1 MFGHPIARE
10 PSGMTVDPVAK
21 VAKNWWLFLILGL
34 VTFVAGI
41 LAIVYPGITLL
52 ALGIFA
58 GISLL
63 MIGVMEIVEAFAE
76 SEARAMN
83 AVIGVLSLLAGLVC
97 LRRPGES
104 LLAIVIVLGFWLII
118 EGVIRFIAAFST
130 LEDRALVMG
139 LAILDIILG
148 VLILALPKLSL
159 VTLAI
164 LFAISLLARGVFA
177 MITAF
182 RLRGLRHSESG
193 MAAPA

>member
-1 MFGHPIARE
+1 
-10 PSGMTVDPVAK
+10 MTTDPVAQ

-34 VTFVAGI
+34 VSVVAGI
-41 LAIVYPGITLL
+41 LAIVYPHLTLL

-63 MIGVMEIVEAFAE
+63 MIGIMDIVEAVAGDPGG
-76 SEARAMN
+76 RALS
-83 AVIGVLSLLAGLVC
+83 AIVGVLSMLAGLVC
-97 LRRPGES
+97 LKRPGES
-104 LLAIVIVLGFWLII
+104 LLAIVIVLGIWLVI
-118 EGVIRFIAAFST
+118 EGIVRFIQSFRI

-139 LAILDIILG
+139 LAILDVILG

-177 MITAF
+177 IFTAF
-182 RLRGLRHSESG
+182 RLRGVRHSETG
-193 MAAPA
+193 AAAPA

>member
-1 MFGHPIARE
+1 
-10 PSGMTVDPVAK
+10 MTVDPVAK

-34 VTFVAGI
+34 VTVVAGI

-76 SEARAMN
+76 SEARAMS
-83 AVIGVLSLLAGLVC
+83 AIIGVLSLLAGLVC

-118 EGVIRFIAAFST
+118 EGVIRFIAAFAV

-148 VLILALPKLSL
+148 VLILALPELSL

-177 MITAF
+177 IITAF
-182 RLRGLRHSESG
+182 RLRSVGHGETG
-193 MAAPA
+193 AAAPACPITAIE

>member
-1 MFGHPIARE
+1 
-10 PSGMTVDPVAK
+10 MTVDPVAK

-34 VTFVAGI
+34 VTVAAGI

-76 SEARAMN
+76 AESRAMS
-83 AVIGVLSLLAGLVC
+83 AIIGVLSLLAGLVC

-118 EGVIRFIAAFST
+118 EGVIRFIRSFSE
-130 LEDRALVMG
+130 LEDRALLML
-139 LAILDIILG
+139 LALLDIILG
-148 VLILALPKLSL
+148 VLILALPDLSL
-159 VTLAI
+159 VTLAV

-177 MITAF
+177 IITAF
-182 RLRGLRHSESG
+182 KLRGLAHG
-193 MAAPA
+193 KPGAAAA

>member
-1 MFGHPIARE
+1 
-10 PSGMTVDPVAK
+10 MTVDPVAK
-21 VAKNWWLFLILGL
+21 VAKNWWLFLILCL
-34 VTFVAGI
+34 VTVVAGI

-76 SEARAMN
+76 SEARAMS
-83 AVIGVLSLLAGLVC
+83 AIIGVLSLLAGLVC

-118 EGVIRFIAAFST
+118 EGVIRFIAAFAV

-148 VLILALPKLSL
+148 VLILALPELSL

-177 MITAF
+177 IITAF
-182 RLRGLRHSESG
+182 RLRSVGHGETG
-193 MAAPA
+193 AAAPA

>member
-1 MFGHPIARE
+1 
-10 PSGMTVDPVAK
+10 MTVDPVAQ

-34 VTFVAGI
+34 VTVIAGI

-58 GISLL
+58 GVSLL

-83 AVIGVLSLLAGLVC
+83 AVIGVVSLLAGLVC

-118 EGVIRFIAAFST
+118 EGVIRFIATFAV
-130 LEDRALVMG
+130 LEDRALMMG
-139 LAILDIILG
+139 LALLDIILG
-148 VLILALPKLSL
+148 VLILALPELSL
-159 VTLAI
+159 VTLAV

-177 MITAF
+177 ILTAF
-182 RLRGLRHSESG
+182 RLRGVRHG
-193 MAAPA
+193 QTGAAAPA